1 MGDILNIKN
10 LKIGYPNQTVLE
22 GINVNLPQGAYLAIV
37 GENGSGKTTL
47 MKTILGLIKP
57 LSGEFKLNINGQTIG
72 YLPQQTMTQSDFPA
86 SINEVVMSGFVGRKH
101 SLFYSKEQKEE
112 ASKNIELMGLADL
125 KDKSFKEL
133 SGGQKQRVLLAR
145 ALCATKEI
153 LLLDEPVTGLD
164 PDATMMMYEIVNH
177 LNKRGTTIIMI
188 THDVEGVLPYA
199 THILSL
205 GEKAEFY
212 PNLKK
217 EDKAHE

>member
-1 MGDILNIKN
+1 MGEVLTIKD
-10 LKIGYPNQTVLE
+10 LKIGYPNQIVLDN
-22 GINVNLPQGAYLAIV
+22 INVSLPQGAYLAIV

-47 MKTILGLIKP
+47 MKTVLGLIKP
-57 LSGEFKLNINGQTIG
+57 LSGEFHLNINGQTIG
-72 YLPQQTMTQSDFPA
+72 YLPQQTITQSDFPA
-86 SINEVVMSGFVGRKH
+86 SINEVVMSGFVGRKK
-101 SLFYSKEQKEE
+101 SLFYSKEQREE
-112 ASKNIELMGLADL
+112 ARKNIELMGLSGL

-217 EDKAHE
+217 GDKVNE